1 VIRDV
6 PIQGWPKPFLASGS
20 HWGPRDN
27 SHCPC
32 GSLRRSR
39 SCHMADDRR
48 WLTPTPEP
56 LLDDEPTGYS
66 HPGCY
71 AAASRDCS
79 SKLTSEH
86 WLSASVL
93 KALEPVTISGAAWQA
108 GGQQSLPVTALG
120 ANVLCERH
128 NGALSRLDTTAGQ
141 VFHVLR
147 DYQGDL
153 RAQSDPHGP
162 EFALFDGLTLERW
175 LLKLFWGGAAAR
187 VFGTDSGP
195 ITSLSDTV
203 PPEDLVAALFRGGSL
218 PNGSGMFVTSRPDA
232 VFSPE
237 AEVDVSGF
245 AEEGG
250 RLREGSVAFGPVA
263 LRFSFGPPIEVAGR
277 PVKQH
282 PQAIFMRGSA
292 APTSQKILALGW
304 PDVGSWPVILTR
316 QGDGTALANP
326 SDV

>member
-1 VIRDV
+1 
-6 PIQGWPKPFLASGS
+6 
-20 HWGPRDN
+20 
-27 SHCPC
+27 
-32 GSLRRSR
+32 
-39 SCHMADDRR
+39 MAGDRR
-48 WLTPTPEP
+48 WLTPPPEP
-56 LLDDEPTGYS
+56 LLDDERTGYS

-86 WLSASVL
+86 WLSANVL
-93 KALEPVTISGAAWQA
+93 KALEPVTISGAAWQS
-108 GGQQSLPVTALG
+108 GGQQSLPVKALG

-128 NGALSRLDTTAGQ
+128 NGALSHLDATAGQ

-153 RAQSDPHGP
+153 RGQSDPHGP
-162 EFALFDGLTLERW
+162 EFALFDGPTLERW
-175 LLKLFWGGAAAR
+175 LLKLFWGGAVAK
-187 VFGTDSGP
+187 VLGTENGP

-203 PPEDLVAALFRGGSL
+203 PVEDLVEALFRGGSL
-218 PNGSGMFVTSRPDA
+218 PDGTGMFVTSRPG
-232 VFSPE
+232 VLFSPE

-263 LRFSFGPPIEVAGR
+263 LRFSLGPSIEVAGR

-282 PQAIFMRGSA
+282 PQAIFMRASTA
-292 APTSQKILALGW
+292 TTSQKILALGW
-304 PDVGSWPVILTR
+304 PDVGTWPVILTR
-316 QGDGTALANP
+316 QGDGTAVTNP